1 MTENKLCAV
10 EAVKELLLSQNNIL
24 LVSHRNPDGDTLG
37 SNAALCSALR
47 RAGKTAYL
55 FPNPQVT
62 DKFFPFISE
71 FFAPD
76 GFVPDFTVAVDVPA
90 PDMLS
95 NGFTGKPDLCIDHHP
110 TNPCYGETANLIQ
123 PEKAACGEIILSLI
137 EAMHGTAT
145 PREADLLYI
154 AVSTDT
160 GCFQYANTGSDTFL
174 SAARI
179 VSYGASNADL
189 NVIFFRK
196 VSKARLKLE
205 GMIYSG
211 MYFYRNGEVVV
222 STVTLD
228 MMEKCRE
235 LDERRFH
242 RDAIARFLA
251 ENGDM
256 DVYIH
261 TGYAKAIHTVDAYY
275 GANMDMLDGSNRRQ
289 MFPADRPV
297 RTKTHEEVS
306 TYYGENAFSRS
317 SLVADNCIIEGTVE
331 NSIIFS
337 GVHIGKGAVVRN
349 SIIMRGCDVGEWTE
363 LTNVIAD
370 KKCSF
375 APGITLTGS
384 PRLPIVV
391 PKASEI

>member
-228 MMEKCRE
+228 MMEKCGATEDDCDDLAALPGRIDGEKIGITIRE
-235 LDERRFH
+235 
-242 RDAIARFLA
+242 IS
-251 ENGDM
+251 
-256 DVYIH
+256 
-261 TGYAKAIHTVDAYY
+261 
-275 GANMDMLDGSNRRQ
+275 SNKCKIS
-289 MFPADRPV
+289 V
-297 RTKTHEEVS
+297 RTTKDIS
-306 TYYGENAFSRS
+306 
-317 SLVADNCIIEGTVE
+317 
-331 NSIIFS
+331 
-337 GVHIGKGAVVRN
+337 
-349 SIIMRGCDVGEWTE
+349 
-363 LTNVIAD
+363 
-370 KKCSF
+370 
-375 APGITLTGS
+375 
-384 PRLPIVV
+384 
-391 PKASEI
+391 ASEICSRFGGGGHAMASGCSIDAGPDEARELLLKAVDEVTP